1 MKVVKVLICVTNI
14 DCNCETSKTVC
25 LRSKFLENNIK
36 NVGLYLIKV
45 QCRHFEEQMVNALL
59 VWVCVCVGG
68 GKLLLIG
75 STVIIKIQ
83 MRFVLVQFWNFR
95 WQCMHY
101 HHCKQL
107 KV

>member
-1 MKVVKVLICVTNI
+1 VKVVKVLICVTNI

-68 GKLLLIG
+68 GEIVTDWQHSNNKNTNALCV
-75 STVIIKIQ
+75 STVLE
-83 MRFVLVQFWNFR
+83 F
-95 WQCMHY
+95 
-101 HHCKQL
+101 
-107 KV
+107 